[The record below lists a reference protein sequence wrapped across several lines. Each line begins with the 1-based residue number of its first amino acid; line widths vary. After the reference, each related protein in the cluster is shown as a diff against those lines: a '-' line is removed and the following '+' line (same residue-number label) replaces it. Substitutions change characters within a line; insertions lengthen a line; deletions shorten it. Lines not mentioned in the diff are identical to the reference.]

1 MPRVPRLIVRW
12 CTRRSIRASSSP
24 IGLAF
29 KVDAVARSA
38 VLLVENEALGWL
50 LLGSAGAHKQQTRA
64 NGRAQHRNDSDS
76 HYEPR
81 RSHSHGRLALVS
93 LRDSISSTVGG
104 GQPDRRR
111 CGFPEA
117 GDVAVLVWRNARAL
131 LRGQIGARVFTPHP
145 EKAPARPRPS
155 YSFCQHRLDWY
166 VTDPDGRRLG
176 DAHKTAGQAQ
186 RRARLLSEGVAKNS
200 DQASPGAR

>member
-1 MPRVPRLIVRW
+1 MPRVSCLIVRW

-50 LLGSAGAHKQQTRA
+50 LLGSAGAHEQQTRA
-64 NGRAQHRNDSDS
+64 NGRAQHRNDNDS

-81 RSHSHGRLALVS
+81 RSYSHGRLALVL

-111 CGFPEA
+111 SEFPEA
-117 GDVAVLVWRNARAL
+117 GDAAVLVWRS
-131 LRGQIGARVFTPHP
+131 
-145 EKAPARPRPS
+145 ARPFHDIAKTEVVKRDLVARREILRHAQP
-155 YSFCQHRLDWY
+155 
-166 VTDPDGRRLG
+166 GRRI
-176 DAHKTAGQAQ
+176 
-186 RRARLLSEGVAKNS
+186 
-200 DQASPGAR
+200 SPGESRLSPD